1 MQNSKLRITELDF
14 DSIKTNLTTF
24 LKGQT
29 EFTDYD
35 FEGSGLSIL
44 MDILSYNTHYMS
56 YYLNMIANEMFLDSV
71 SQRSSAASIAKHLGY
86 VTKSAAGAESI
97 VTVTLTADEADTD
110 DLPAT
115 ITLPQYTKFT
125 TSMLDKSYNFYT
137 LIEITLDSY
146 TPSSISPRIF
156 TKTGI
161 LVKEGKYGTLDYIV
175 GASGMEEKY
184 IVPVVGLDT
193 NTLVVK
199 VKQDSSSATQDTY
212 KLHDN
217 ITSLTSASKNYFL
230 QEVEDEKYEVYFG
243 DGILGAELSEG
254 NVITLEY
261 FSVKGAE
268 ANGAGTG
275 DTTAEPKFTIA
286 DDITY
291 VRPEAGGNGTAI
303 SSVAVTTTATGG
315 VTNAESLDSIKY
327 NAPKSF
333 KSQDRAVTVNDY
345 KTIVLNKYANASS
358 VITWGGEDNDPP
370 DFGKVYIAIKPVT
383 GLTLTAVAKSDVLTM
398 LKNYK
403 VLSIVPVVVDPDYT
417 FMTTETTVS
426 YNSSVALNTEDTIKN
441 GAFDV
446 IKSYNTD
453 TLSIFEAV
461 FRHSTITRLIDASD
475 DSIRSNV
482 TKIKLKKRIKPPIGT
497 LKGYSGNDALK
508 FNNALVKGS
517 LTSDVFDVCTTYLDS
532 KFVDNSMGTINIVDS
547 SGVVVKYYAGTVDYT
562 TGKVTLDGINVSKI
576 TSGLNYIY
584 ITADVDETDVKPA
597 TGQVLTIFDADISV
611 TMVEDVT

>member
-14 DSIKTNLTTF
+14 DTIKTNLTAF

-29 EFTDYD
+29 EFADYD

-56 YYLNMIANEMFLDSV
+56 YYLNMVANEMFLDSV

-86 VTKSAAGAESI
+86 VTKSSAGAEAV
-97 VTVTLTADEADTD
+97 VTVTLTATEADAD

-115 ITLPQYTKFT
+115 ITIPQYTKFT
-125 TSMLDKSYNFYT
+125 TTIIDKSYNFYT
-137 LIEITLDSY
+137 LVETTLDSY
-146 TPSSISPRIF
+146 TPTSASPRIF

-161 LVKEGKYGTLDYIV
+161 TVKEGKYGTLDYIV

-184 IVPVVGLDT
+184 IVPVSGLDT

-199 VKQDSSSATQDTY
+199 IKQDSSSATQDTY
-212 KLHDN
+212 ALYDN
-217 ITSLTSASKNYFL
+217 IMSITNESKVYFL
-230 QEVEDEKYEVYFG
+230 QEVDDGKYEVYFG
-243 DGILGAELSEG
+243 DGILGANLSEG

-291 VRPEAGGNGTAI
+291 VRPEAGGNGTAT
-303 SSVAVTTTATGG
+303 SAVAVTTTATGG

-383 GLTLTAVAKSDVLTM
+383 GLTLTAVAKNDVQTI
-398 LKNYK
+398 LKKYK

-417 FMTTETTVS
+417 FMTTDTTVS
-426 YNSSVALNTEDTIKN
+426 YNSSIALNTEDTIKN

-453 TLSIFEAV
+453 TLSIFEAA

-508 FNNALVKGS
+508 FSNALIKGS
-517 LTSDVFDVCTTYLDS
+517 LTSDVFDICTTYLDS
-532 KFVDNSMGTINIVDS
+532 KFVDDSTGNINVVDS
-547 SGVVVKYYAGTVDYT
+547 TGVVVKYYVGTVDYT
-562 TGKVTLDGINVSKI
+562 TGKVTLDGLNVSKI

>member
-29 EFTDYD
+29 EFSDYD

-86 VTKSAAGAESI
+86 VTKSASGAEAVI
-97 VTVTLTADEADTD
+97 TVTLVATEADTD

-115 ITLPQYTKFT
+115 ITLPQYTKIT
-125 TSMLDKSYNFYT
+125 TTMLDKSYNFYT
-137 LIEITLDSY
+137 LVETTLDSF
-146 TPSSISPRIF
+146 TPVATSPRTF

-161 LVKEGKYGTLDYIV
+161 TVKEGKYGTIDYIV

-184 IVPVVGLDT
+184 IVTVSKLDT
-193 NTLVVK
+193 STLVVK

-212 KLHDN
+212 KLYDN
-217 ITSLTSASKNYFL
+217 ISSLTSTAKNYFL

-243 DGILGAELSEG
+243 DGILGAKLSEG

-261 FSVKGAE
+261 FSVSGAV

-275 DTTAEPKFTIA
+275 DTIAEPKFTIA

-291 VRPEAGGNGTAI
+291 VRPEAGGNGTATTA
-303 SSVAVTTTATGG
+303 VAVTTTATGG
-315 VTNAESLDSIKY
+315 VTGAESLDSIKY

-383 GLTLTAVAKSDVLTM
+383 GLTLTKVAKDDVLTI
-398 LKNYK
+398 LKKYK

-417 FMTTETTVS
+417 FITADTTVN
-426 YNSSVALNTEDTIKN
+426 YNSSISLNTEDTIKN
-441 GAFDV
+441 GVLDV
-446 IKSYNTD
+446 IKNYNTD
-453 TLSIFEAV
+453 TLSVFEAA

-482 TKIKLKKRIKPPIGT
+482 TKLKLKKRIKPPIGT
-497 LKGYSGNDALK
+497 LQGYTGNDTIK
-508 FNNALVKGS
+508 FNNSLVKGS
-517 LTSDVFDVCTTYLDS
+517 LTSDVFDVCTTYLNSKLVDDS
-532 KFVDNSMGTINIVDS
+532 AGDINLVDS
-547 SGVVVKYYAGTVDYT
+547 SGVVVKYAIGSIDYT
-562 TGKVTLDGINVSKI
+562 TGKVTLDALNISKI
-576 TSGLNYIY
+576 TSGIDYIY
-584 ITADVDETDVKPA
+584 ITVDIDETDVKPA
-597 TGQVLTIFDADISV
+597 TGQVLTILDADISV
-611 TMVEDVT
+611 KMVEDVT

>member
-24 LKGQT
+24 MKGQT

-71 SQRSSAASIAKHLGY
+71 SQRSAAASIAKHLGY

>member
-14 DSIKTNLTTF
+14 DTIKTNLTTF

-29 EFTDYD
+29 EFADYD

-56 YYLNMIANEMFLDSV
+56 YYLNMVANEMFLDSV

-86 VTKSAAGAESI
+86 VTRSAAGAEAV
-97 VTVTLTADEADTD
+97 VTVTLTATESDTD

-115 ITLPQYTKFT
+115 ITIPQYTKFT
-125 TSMLDKSYNFYT
+125 TTIIDKSYNFYT
-137 LIEITLDSY
+137 LVETTLDSF
-146 TPSSISPRIF
+146 TPTSTSPRTF

-161 LVKEGKYGTLDYIV
+161 TVKEGKYGTLDYIV

-199 VKQDSSSATQDTY
+199 IKQDSSSATQDTY

-230 QEVEDEKYEVYFG
+230 QEVEDEKYEIYFG
-243 DGILGAELSEG
+243 DDILGANVSEG

-291 VRPEAGGNGTAI
+291 VRPEAGGNGTAT
-303 SSVAVTTTATGG
+303 SAVAVTTTATGG

-383 GLTLTAVAKSDVLTM
+383 GLTLTAVAKNDVQTI
-398 LKNYK
+398 LKKYK

-417 FMTTETTVS
+417 FITTDTTVS
-426 YNSSVALNTEDTIKN
+426 YNSSIALNTEDTIKN
-441 GAFDV
+441 GAIDV

-453 TLSIFEAV
+453 TLSIFEAA

-517 LTSDVFDVCTTYLDS
+517 LTSDVFDICTTYLDS
-532 KFVDNSMGTINIVDS
+532 KFVDDSAGNINVVDS
-547 SGVVVKYYAGTVDYT
+547 TGVVVKYYVGTVDYT
-562 TGKVTLDGINVSKI
+562 TGKVTLDGLNVSKI

>member
-29 EFTDYD
+29 EFSDYD

-86 VTKSAAGAESI
+86 VTKSASGAEAVI
-97 VTVTLTADEADTD
+97 TVTLVATEADTD

-115 ITLPQYTKFT
+115 ITLPQYTKIT
-125 TSMLDKSYNFYT
+125 TTMLDKSYNFYT
-137 LIEITLDSY
+137 LVETTLDSF
-146 TPSSISPRIF
+146 TPAATSPRTF

-161 LVKEGKYGTLDYIV
+161 TVKEGKYGTIDYIV

-184 IVPVVGLDT
+184 IVPVSKLDT
-193 NTLVVK
+193 STLVVK

-212 KLHDN
+212 KLYDN
-217 ITSLTSASKNYFL
+217 ISSLTSTAKNYFL

-243 DGILGAELSEG
+243 DGILGAKLSEG

-261 FSVKGAE
+261 FSVSGAV

-275 DTTAEPKFTIA
+275 DTIAEPKFTIA

-291 VRPEAGGNGTAI
+291 VRPEAGGNGTATTA
-303 SSVAVTTTATGG
+303 VAVTTTATGG
-315 VTNAESLDSIKY
+315 VTGAESLDSIKY

-383 GLTLTAVAKSDVLTM
+383 GLTLTKVAKDDVLTI
-398 LKNYK
+398 LKKYK

-417 FMTTETTVS
+417 FITADTTVN
-426 YNSSVALNTEDTIKN
+426 YNSSISLNTEDTIKN
-441 GAFDV
+441 GVLDV
-446 IKSYNTD
+446 IKNYNTD
-453 TLSIFEAV
+453 TLSVFEAA

-482 TKIKLKKRIKPPIGT
+482 TKLKLKKRIKPPIGT
-497 LKGYSGNDALK
+497 LQGYTGNDTIK
-508 FNNALVKGS
+508 FNNSLVKGS
-517 LTSDVFDVCTTYLDS
+517 LTSDVFDVCTTYLNSKLVDDS
-532 KFVDNSMGTINIVDS
+532 AGDINLVDS
-547 SGVVVKYYAGTVDYT
+547 SGVVVKYAIGSIDYT
-562 TGKVTLDGINVSKI
+562 TGKVTLDALNISKI
-576 TSGLNYIY
+576 TSGIDYIY
-584 ITADVDETDVKPA
+584 ITVDIDETDVKPA
-597 TGQVLTIFDADISV
+597 TGQVLTVLDADISV
-611 TMVEDVT
+611 KMVEDVT

>member
-14 DSIKTNLTTF
+14 DTIKTNLTAF

-29 EFTDYD
+29 EFADYD

-56 YYLNMIANEMFLDSV
+56 YYLNMVANEMFLDSV

-86 VTKSAAGAESI
+86 VTKSAAGAEAV
-97 VTVTLTADEADTD
+97 VTVTLTATEADTD

-115 ITLPQYTKFT
+115 ITIPQYTKFT
-125 TSMLDKSYNFYT
+125 TTIIDKSYNFYT
-137 LIEITLDSY
+137 LVETTLDSY
-146 TPSSISPRIF
+146 TPTSASPRIF

-161 LVKEGKYGTLDYIV
+161 TVKEGKYGTLDYIV

-184 IVPVVGLDT
+184 IVPVSGLDT

-199 VKQDSSSATQDTY
+199 IKQDSSSATQDTY
-212 KLHDN
+212 ALYDN
-217 ITSLTSASKNYFL
+217 IMSLANESKVYFL

-243 DGILGAELSEG
+243 DGILGANLSEG

-275 DTTAEPKFTIA
+275 DVASDPKFTIA

-291 VRPEAGGNGTAI
+291 VRPEAGGNGTATAA
-303 SSVAVTTTATGG
+303 VAVTTTATGG

-383 GLTLTAVAKSDVLTM
+383 GLTLTAVAKSDVQTI
-398 LKNYK
+398 LKKYK

-417 FMTTETTVS
+417 FITTETTVS
-426 YNSSVALNTEDTIKN
+426 YNSSIALNTEDTIKN

-453 TLSIFEAV
+453 TLSIFESA

-508 FNNALVKGS
+508 FSNALVKGS
-517 LTSDVFDVCTTYLDS
+517 LTSDVFDICTTYLDS
-532 KFVDNSMGTINIVDS
+532 KFVDDSTGNINVVDS
-547 SGVVVKYYAGTVDYT
+547 TGVVVKYYAGTVDYA

-576 TSGLNYIY
+576 TSGLDYIY
-584 ITADVDETDVKPA
+584 ITSDVDETDVKPA

>member
-24 LKGQT
+24 MKGQT

-611 TMVEDVT
+611 TLVEDVT